1 MAIISQN
8 KHMRRTITIKENEL
22 RRIISESVRRTLNEM
37 GTIKQNALLRKL
49 TGTDKYDSLS
59 VSDASRMID
68 DLLKKQPKRL
78 ASEKQI
84 NFLLKRGVDWVKDVE
99 LTSEDASFMIS
110 GLMRGNTSKVNVIKR
125 KYDLKNTLNN
135 TINCPILIDKN
146 LEFELETNKQFGGL
160 NDEEESVLSTIDKT
174 VTAKNIE
181 FHYAVPKYMK
191 DYYILS
197 NNIQIPSE
205 QFLSAKILYTNRFRD
220 NNICTD
226 NCFVYIDKNN
236 NKWFHYIKE
245 NLIDFLTKFKL
256 L

>member
-1 MAIISQN
+1 M
-8 KHMRRTITIKENEL
+8 KRTITIKENKL
-22 RRIISESVRRTLNEM
+22 KRIISESVKRTLNEM

-49 TGTDKYDSLS
+49 TGTDKYDNLS
-59 VSDASRMID
+59 VPDASQMID

-110 GLMRGNTSKVNVIKR
+110 GLMRGNTSKVDVIKR
-125 KYDLKNTLNN
+125 KYKLKNTLNN
-135 TINCPILIDKN
+135 ANNYPILIDKN
-146 LEFELETNKQFGGL
+146 LEFEIGTTKQFGTL
-160 NDEEESVLSTIDKT
+160 NDEEESVLGTIDKT

-181 FHYAVPKYMK
+181 FHYAVPKYIK

-197 NNIQIPSE
+197 NNIQIPSK
-205 QFLSAKILYTNRFRD
+205 QILNAKIIYTGSWGD
-220 NNICTD
+220 NNIYTKD
-226 NCFVYIDKNN
+226 CFVYIDRYN
-236 NKWFHYIKE
+236 NKWFHFFKE
-245 NLIDFLTKFKL
+245 NLIDFLTNHNL

>member
-1 MAIISQN
+1 
-8 KHMRRTITIKENEL
+8 MRRTIIIKENEIK
-22 RRIISESVRRTLNEM
+22 RIIYESVRRTLNEM

-59 VSDASRMID
+59 VSDASRKID

-78 ASEKQI
+78 ASERQI

-110 GLMRGNTSKVNVIKR
+110 GLMHGNTSKVNVIKR
-125 KYDLKNTLNN
+125 KYNLRNTLNSTN
-135 TINCPILIDKN
+135 NCPILIDKN
-146 LEFELETNKQFGGL
+146 LEFDIETTKQFGAL
-160 NDEEESVLSTIDKT
+160 SDEEKSVLNTIDKT
-174 VTAKNIE
+174 VTAKNIK
-181 FHYAVPKYMK
+181 FHFANPEHIE

-205 QFLSAKILYTNRFRD
+205 QFLSAKKMCTGRFGD
-220 NNICTD
+220 NNIYTSD
-226 NCFVYIDKNN
+226 CFVYIDKYN
-236 NKWFHYIKE
+236 NKWYHHTKE